1 MTRRHVGVTMF
12 LVALTACT
20 AGPPE
25 PIEITLN
32 EENCSF
38 CRMAVSQR
46 EFAAQVVT
54 VTGAFDTFD
63 DIGCLRDWIKEHHP
77 PEASGIFV
85 VDYQTGQWID
95 ARTAS
100 YVHSKKLPT
109 PMSSGFAAYQK
120 KTSAETAAAKLE
132 GKVLQWEE
140 MFSEVDH
147 E

>member
-1 MTRRHVGVTMF
+1 MTLLILGAVV
-12 LVALTACT
+12 ACT

-46 EFAAQVVT
+46 EFAAQIVT
-54 VTGAFDTFD
+54 VTGSFDTFD
-63 DIGCLRDWIKEHHP
+63 DIGCLRDWIEEHHP
-77 PEASGIFV
+77 ADTAGIFV
-85 VDYQTGQWID
+85 VDYEMGQWID

-100 YVHSKKLPT
+100 YVLTKQLPT
-109 PMSSGFAAYQK
+109 PMGSGLCAYQDK
-120 KTSAETAAAKLE
+120 RLAESAAAHLE
-132 GKVLQWEE
+132 GRVLQWTEILAE
-140 MFSEVDH
+140 AKH